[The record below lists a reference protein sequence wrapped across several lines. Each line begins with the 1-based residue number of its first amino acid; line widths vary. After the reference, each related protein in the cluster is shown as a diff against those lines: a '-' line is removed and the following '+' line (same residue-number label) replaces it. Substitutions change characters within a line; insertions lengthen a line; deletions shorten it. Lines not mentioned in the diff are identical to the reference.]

1 MKSALLGLASL
12 FFLAS
17 AAVAAQDRFA
27 VCHVLSGDAA
37 FAKTLH
43 VAQASLAAH
52 RAHGDRVG
60 ACCTTDLDCS
70 VDAACVFPTGTCG
83 GLGTCQEPPPNWWDC
98 PRFRIPVCGC
108 DGKTYMNV
116 CDASLAGASIFDPEG
131 PCCEEAA
138 DCRIFSDFC
147 DGCACLALPVDAPD
161 PVCAG
166 DLVSCLVD
174 PCLGAAAVCAPDGS
188 CIPTSEFCGGFAGV
202 PCPEGLVCV
211 DDPRDECDPQ
221 TGGADCNGLCVPGR
235 GRMPLGGEP

>member
-1 MKSALLGLASL
+1 MKSALLSLASL

-27 VCHVLSGDAA
+27 VCHVPPVDAA

-43 VAQASLAAH
+43 VAQVSLAAH
-52 RAHGDRVG
+52 LAHGDRVG

-70 VDAACVFPTGTCG
+70 VDAVCVFPTGTCR
-83 GLGTCQEPPPNWWDC
+83 GLGTCHQLFPDVDC
-98 PRFRIPVCGC
+98 PAVFDPVCGC
-108 DGKTYMNV
+108 DGKTYGNG
-116 CDASLAGASIFDPEG
+116 CEAGRAGASIFDPEG
-131 PCCEEAA
+131 ACCEEAA
-138 DCRIFSDFC
+138 DCRIFSDYC

-166 DLVSCLVD
+166 NLVSCLVD
-174 PCLGAAAVCAPDGS
+174 PCLGAAAVCGPTGS

-235 GRMPLGGEP
+235 GRMQLGWEP

>member
-1 MKSALLGLASL
+1 MKSALLGLTSL

-17 AAVAAQDRFA
+17 AAVAAQDKFA
-27 VCHVLSGDAA
+27 VCHVPAGDAA
-37 FAKTLH
+37 LAKTLH

-52 RAHGDRVG
+52 LAHGDRVG

-70 VDAACVFPTGTCG
+70 IDAACGFPTGTCG
-83 GLGTCQEPPPNWWDC
+83 GVGTCHQLFPDVGC
-98 PRFRIPVCGC
+98 LAVIDPVCGC
-108 DGKTYMNV
+108 DGKTYGNR
-116 CDASLAGASIFDPEG
+116 CEAHRAGASILDPEG
-131 PCCEEAA
+131 ACCEEAA

-166 DLVSCLVD
+166 DLVSCGVD
-174 PCLGAAAVCAPDGS
+174 PCLGAAAVCAAGGN
-188 CIPTSEFCGGFAGV
+188 CIPAREFCGGLAGI

-221 TGGADCNGLCVPGR
+221 ASGADCAGLCAPGR
-235 GRMPLGGEP
+235 GWMQLGREP